1 MNAEPFPNR
10 ADLVVAGG
18 GIVGL
23 SLAWQAA
30 ERGLAV
36 VLLEKGRLGGST
48 SAGTFAWVNAS
59 SKTGAEAYHALN
71 AGGLA
76 RYEALAAAAGAAAI
90 GLGGAGS
97 LQFVERRRPDLHA
110 QLRTDFAAL
119 RGFGYPVAW
128 LDSAAI
134 RRRLPD
140 LAVTDDTE
148 GLLAPADR
156 WLEVPRFLAWIL
168 AALKAR
174 GGRVLEH
181 CPLVAVERNAAGA
194 IRAVETPGGRIA
206 TSRLAAAAGIDTP
219 SLLSLAS
226 GGAIAA
232 ERFPMRRVPG
242 FLLESPPLP
251 LATRLDLVLWSPD
264 PAGIHL
270 RQTAAGGLLLGADD
284 LDALVGEGGEA
295 AAIAEARRLLWQ
307 RAKAWLPGLDTATL
321 DAGARW
327 RIGRRAMPADGHSIV
342 GPLAAVPGLFVAVT
356 HSGVTL
362 APWIG
367 ELLAGE
373 LAGGAPHPAL
383 APFRPARFGL

>member
-1 MNAEPFPNR
+1 MRQPDQPTES
-10 ADLVVAGG
+10 DLVVAGA

-23 SLAWQAA
+23 ALAWQAA
-30 ERGLAV
+30 CRGLRVV
-36 VLLEKGRLGGST
+36 VLERGRLGGST

-59 SKTGAEAYHALN
+59 SKTGAKAYHALN

-76 RYEALAAAAGAAAI
+76 RYEALAAEHPAI

-97 LQFVERRRPDLHA
+97 LQFVERSRADLHA
-110 QLRTDFAAL
+110 QLCADFEAL

-128 LDSAAI
+128 LDAAAI

-140 LAVTDDTE
+140 LAVADDTE

-156 WLEVPRFLAWIL
+156 WLEVPRFLAWL
-168 AALKAR
+168 VAAIEAA
-174 GGRVLEH
+174 GGKVLEH
-181 CPLVAVERNAAGA
+181 CPARAVRRDAAGA
-194 IRAVETPGGRIA
+194 IAAVETAQGRIA
-206 TSRLAAAAGIDTP
+206 TPRLAVTAGIDTP

-232 ERFPMRRVPG
+232 ERFPMRSVPG

-251 LATRLDLVLWSPD
+251 LAARLDLVLWSPD

-284 LDALVGEGGEA
+284 LDALVGEGGDA

-307 RAKAWLPGLDTATL
+307 RARDWLPGLDTATL

>member
-1 MNAEPFPNR
+1 MQQAAHPTE
-10 ADLVVAGG
+10 ADLVVAGA

-23 SLAWQAA
+23 ALGWQAA
-30 ERGLAV
+30 RRGLRV
-36 VLLEKGRLGGST
+36 VILDRGRLGGST

-59 SKTGAEAYHALN
+59 SKTGARAYHELN

-76 RYEALAAAAGAAAI
+76 RYEALASSHPDI

-97 LQFVERRRPDLHA
+97 LQFVERSRADSHA
-110 QLRTDFAAL
+110 QLRADFAAL

-128 LDSAAI
+128 LDAAAI

-140 LAVTDDTE
+140 LAIADDTE

-156 WLEVPRFLAWIL
+156 WLEVPRFLEWVV
-168 AALKAR
+168 AAIGAT
-174 GGRVLEH
+174 GGQVMEH
-181 CPLVAVERNAAGA
+181 CPLLAVERDAGGA
-194 IRAVETPGGRIA
+194 IAAVETPRGRIA
-206 TSRLAAAAGIDTP
+206 TPRLAVTAGIETP
-219 SLLSLAS
+219 ALLSLAS

-232 ERFPMRRVPG
+232 GRFPMRSVPG

-251 LATRLDLVLWSPD
+251 LAARLDLVLWSPD

-284 LDALVGEGGEA
+284 LDALVGEGQDP

-307 RAKAWLPGLDTATL
+307 RARDWLPGLDTAAL
-321 DAGARW
+321 DAAARW

-373 LAGGAPHPAL
+373 LAGSTPHPAL
-383 APFRPARFGL
+383 APFRPARFSL